1 MTNEKR
7 NRIIEV
13 RKMKNI
19 TQAKLVE
26 NISIIRQYIS
36 LIEVGDETPSL
47 KVVNEIATAYRN
59 LYVCNF

>member
-1 MTNEKR
+1 
-7 NRIIEV
+7 
-13 RKMKNI
+13 MKNI